1 MRKLLLTLFVLL
13 LSFILIACGSN
24 KPHNVDIIIDNIEKG
39 YTTLKFDV
47 IVTDEEHN
55 LEGKAVILELIDQDE
70 KIVYTKNLELEV
82 ETHNIS
88 ISSLT
93 KNTTYTL
100 KIKGTAFKKPVVLYN
115 EEIRTKDDV
124 VIKISTVEQFF
135 NIKNDIEGNY
145 ELANDIDFKDVKITN
160 ANQVTEFRGVFDGKG
175 YAIKNYHIESYN
187 AYTGVFGRVTN
198 YGEIKNLVI
207 DGITMGTN
215 EKPLTVDGIFY
226 GGLLAGQVNNI
237 NASISNI
244 VIKNSSV
251 NIVSQTTS
259 SSVYLGGAV
268 GYFVGKATNISS
280 ENTTINATYARGGS
294 FHLGGLIGGTPNL
307 TSAESTSFSKLAS
320 GTDLNLKVQIL
331 SATSNRNHL
340 FYIGGAIGFLRNN
353 KASNLSDIY
362 ATGNLNIAEVTMKS
376 ASNSA
381 NKVENTKLIMNI
393 GGVVGRTGSNN
404 LVNAQAFGSNAF
416 FSGVITFKHDA
427 FELVEGSSVTRTFN
441 IGGLVGEQD
450 NSLDINRSVVNGTIT
465 VDVIDVEDI
474 TLNIGAVAGKRS
486 HAISTFNKDKI
497 AITSI
502 VELVL
507 NSEVLETED
516 VLLTND
522 ANTIFT
528 SDYMKAAFEKQ

>member
-47 IVTDEEHN
+47 IVTDEEQN

-187 AYTGVFGRVTN
+187 AYTGIFGRVTN
-198 YGEIKNLVI
+198 YGEIKNIVI
-207 DGITMGTN
+207 DGIAIGTN

-244 VIKNSSV
+244 VIKNSSM

-280 ENTTINATYARGGS
+280 ENTTINVTYARGGS

-404 LVNAQAFGSNAF
+404 LVNAKAFGSNAF

-528 SDYMKAAFEKQ
+528 SDYMKAAFEK